1 MLIMQNLSRKS
12 SNASIG
18 NMNKKL
24 VFSVSILIPVAGLK
38 TIKET
43 IESVMH
49 QKFRRWEILI
59 LRNSIQDLPQDT
71 NIIEK
76 DVVYQDHLIREIYI
90 RKKGK
95 GNALNVGICYARNA
109 LVCVIDADC
118 ILQEDALSKVIKHF
132 QNDEVV
138 AVGGRLLVKRD
149 DSSQLEAI
157 QFCEYMKAFQLSRRI
172 FARLNAQCLISGAF
186 GVFRKSTLLGMNGYD
201 IDTVG
206 EDMELVLRLQK
217 QGFQQSK
224 KQIVY
229 EPTAI
234 CYTGVPHSIKRLL
247 HQRDRWQR
255 GLMDCLIKHHNLI
268 ANPRYELLGLVTM
281 CYQLMVELLGPI
293 FWVIYT
299 VLLIE
304 KNMLSFLT
312 VVFVGYV
319 LLQIGLAI
327 LAAYID
333 TEKNM
338 GSLLRWIPKLILTTI
353 EEMVLQIPIM
363 VARIVGM
370 LTFHWRRLV
379 W

>member
-1 MLIMQNLSRKS
+1 M
-12 SNASIG
+12 
-18 NMNKKL
+18 
-24 VFSVSILIPVAGLK
+24 
-38 TIKET
+38 
-43 IESVMH
+43 
-49 QKFRRWEILI
+49 I
-59 LRNSIQDLPQDT
+59 LRNDIQDLPQGTDVA
-71 NIIEK
+71 EK
-76 DVVYQDHLIREIYI
+76 DVFYQDSDYLIREIYI

-95 GNALNVGICYARNA
+95 ENALSVGICYTRNA

-118 ILQEDALSKVIKHF
+118 ILQEDALSKAVKHF

-138 AVGGRLLVKRD
+138 AVGGRLLVKRE

-157 QFCEYMKAFQLSRRI
+157 QFCEYMKTFQLSRSI

-268 ANPRYELLGLVTM
+268 ANPRYGLLGLVTM

-312 VVFVGYV
+312 MVFVGYV

-327 LAAYID
+327 FAAYID

-363 VARIVGM
+363 VVRVVGM

>member
-1 MLIMQNLSRKS
+1 M
-12 SNASIG
+12 
-18 NMNKKL
+18 
-24 VFSVSILIPVAGLK
+24 
-38 TIKET
+38 
-43 IESVMH
+43 
-49 QKFRRWEILI
+49 I
-59 LRNSIQDLPQDT
+59 LRNNIQDLPQGTDVV
-71 NIIEK
+71 EK
-76 DVVYQDHLIREIYI
+76 DVFYQDHSLREIYI

-95 GNALNVGICYARNA
+95 GSALNEGICRARHD
-109 LVCVIDADC
+109 LVCVLDADC
-118 ILQEDALSKVIKHF
+118 ILQEDALSKAVKNF

-138 AVGGRLLVKRD
+138 AVGGRLLVKREN
-149 DSSQLEAI
+149 SGQLEAI
-157 QFCEYMKAFQLSRRI
+157 QFCEYMKTFQLSRRI

-186 GVFRKSTLLGMNGYD
+186 GVFRKSALLGINGYD

-206 EDMELVLRLQK
+206 EDMELVLRLQE
-217 QGFQQSK
+217 QDFQKSK
-224 KQIVY
+224 KRIVY
-229 EPTAI
+229 EAAAV

-255 GLMDCLIKHHNLI
+255 GLMDCLIKHHNMI
-268 ANPRYELLGLVTM
+268 ANPHYGLLGLVTM
-281 CYQLMVELLGPI
+281 CYQLVVELLGPI
-293 FWVIYT
+293 FWVIYK

-327 LAAYID
+327 FAAYID

-338 GSLLRWIPKLILTTI
+338 GNLLRWIPKLILTTI

-363 VARIVGM
+363 VARVVGM

>member
-1 MLIMQNLSRKS
+1 M
-12 SNASIG
+12 
-18 NMNKKL
+18 
-24 VFSVSILIPVAGLK
+24 
-38 TIKET
+38 
-43 IESVMH
+43 
-49 QKFRRWEILI
+49 I
-59 LRNSIQDLPQDT
+59 LRNNIQDLPQGTDVV
-71 NIIEK
+71 EK
-76 DVVYQDHLIREIYI
+76 DVFYQDHSLREIYI

-95 GNALNVGICYARNA
+95 GSALNEGICRARHD
-109 LVCVIDADC
+109 LVCVLDADC
-118 ILQEDALSKVIKHF
+118 ILQEDALSKAVKNF

-138 AVGGRLLVKRD
+138 AVGGRLLVKREN
-149 DSSQLEAI
+149 SGQLEAI
-157 QFCEYMKAFQLSRRI
+157 QFCEYMKTFQLSRRI

-186 GVFRKSTLLGMNGYD
+186 GVFRKSALLGINGYD

-206 EDMELVLRLQK
+206 EDMELVLRLQEQDFHK
-217 QGFQQSK
+217 SK
-224 KQIVY
+224 KRIVY
-229 EPTAI
+229 EAAAV

-255 GLMDCLIKHHNLI
+255 GLMDCLIKHHNMI
-268 ANPRYELLGLVTM
+268 ANPHYGLLGLVTM
-281 CYQLMVELLGPI
+281 CYQLVVELLGPI

-327 LAAYID
+327 FAAYID

-338 GSLLRWIPKLILTTI
+338 RSLFRWIPKLILTTI

-363 VARIVGM
+363 VARVVGM

>member
-1 MLIMQNLSRKS
+1 M
-12 SNASIG
+12 
-18 NMNKKL
+18 
-24 VFSVSILIPVAGLK
+24 
-38 TIKET
+38 
-43 IESVMH
+43 
-49 QKFRRWEILI
+49 I
-59 LRNSIQDLPQDT
+59 LRNDIQDLPQDT
-71 NIIEK
+71 DVAEK
-76 DVVYQDHLIREIYI
+76 DVFYQDNLIREIYI

-118 ILQEDALSKVIKHF
+118 ILQEDALSKAVKHF
-132 QNDEVV
+132 KNDEVV
-138 AVGGRLLVKRD
+138 AVGGRLLVKRE

-157 QFCEYMKAFQLSRRI
+157 QFCEYMKTFQLSRRI

-186 GVFRKSTLLGMNGYD
+186 GVFRKSSLLEINGYD

-206 EDMELVLRLQK
+206 EDMELVLRLQR

-268 ANPRYELLGLVTM
+268 ANPRYGLLGLVTM

-312 VVFVGYV
+312 VVFVEYV

-327 LAAYID
+327 FAAYID

-363 VARIVGM
+363 VARVVGM